1 MGGVGGRARAE
12 KRRHR
17 TRTARLCSR
26 PRWSPWVV
34 GWWLPL
40 RFCYAWNRAGTR
52 WRWSGSLLGP
62 GHVGT
67 GRGGADWQAVRVRTW
82 GVDRACA
89 EEAGR
94 SGCGGASA
102 FCSVILARAHAWNLE
117 APRRGRQLLLRSVS
131 VCSYG
136 PCTTSHGT
144 DRFVV
149 VQVPSICMCSIHAE
163 CAANAAGS
171 KIRLGAGNST
181 SLRTFSG
188 DPTCN

>member
-1 MGGVGGRARAE
+1 VGLGGARAQRNAGTAPAPHVSVPGRGGLHGWWAGGFLFVSAMHGIGQARGGGGVGVSSARVM
-12 KRRHR
+12 
-17 TRTARLCSR
+17 L
-26 PRWSPWVV
+26 
-34 GWWLPL
+34 
-40 RFCYAWNRAGTR
+40 
-52 WRWSGSLLGP
+52 
-62 GHVGT
+62 
-67 GRGGADWQAVRVRTW
+67 GRGAAERIGRRCAYVRGVWTEPAPRKREGAGA
-82 GVDRACA
+82 
-89 EEAGR
+89 
-94 SGCGGASA
+94 GGASA